1 MERKIPGRAKWE
13 ITLCPA
19 GKIHVHYQTGSPDV
33 LRGGYL
39 RLAGAP
45 RCCRSD
51 GRSVRTQKRPESP
64 PLSSRAFACLPE
76 GLDPGRRNRW
86 PRPVIRGNGG
96 ILVHRSY

>member
-39 RLAGAP
+39 RLAQELRDVA
-45 RCCRSD
+45 D
-51 GRSVRTQKRPESP
+51 QMAALSVPKSGQ
-64 PLSSRAFACLPE
+64 SRL
-76 GLDPGRRNRW
+76 R
-86 PRPVIRGNGG
+86 
-96 ILVHRSY
+96 